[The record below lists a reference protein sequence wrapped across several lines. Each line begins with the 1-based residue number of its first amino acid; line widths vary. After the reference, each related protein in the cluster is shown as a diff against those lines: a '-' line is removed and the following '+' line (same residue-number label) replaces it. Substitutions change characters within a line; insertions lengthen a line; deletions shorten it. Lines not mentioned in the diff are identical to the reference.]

1 MSIFDEYNP
10 KHRRQ
15 RNRKVFPG
23 KSTHNSSLH
32 NFRAQS
38 ASASA
43 SASASNVFDREYHHL
58 QSLNNRK
65 KKLHIHNLQ

>member
-1 MSIFDEYNP
+1 MGQHMSIFDEYNP

-15 RNRKVFPG
+15 RNRKVFPC

-43 SASASNVFDREYHHL
+43 SNVFDHEYHHL